1 MPTTVKG
8 LRPICYMVM
17 PFRRKPVEEPR
28 PAGAPAEIDFDALWE
43 RAYLPAIDAMG
54 YLPMRADFDPS
65 SAIVK
70 AMLERIAFADLVIAD
85 VTIGNG
91 NCYYE
96 LGVRHVAQQTHC
108 VLVAPDWVRPLFDIA
123 QFASVR
129 FPLVDG
135 TIPEAEAAVIRER
148 ILRVVPGVRASRT
161 PYYELL
167 GDSVNDGARRSAFR
181 DFAEQLAAFQARVKA
196 LRALSSDPAECRAR
210 LNELITSLPPTA
222 LEIPEV
228 AIDLVSLTRDIGGWP
243 ATVAFIDSL
252 AAPIR
257 RLAWIEEQYALAV
270 AKVGDPASA
279 IGLLEALIERSGE
292 TPERRGLIGG
302 RYKQLW
308 QTARQSRLDAGQR
321 DTSADERRHL
331 GSAIQQYTRGMEL
344 DLNAYYCSSNLP
356 ALLRERARKGD
367 EARAE
372 VIEQFILGACNRAHA
387 LGTGDEWLRPT
398 LLGAAF
404 RAADVERAEELALDV
419 EQDGAAAWR
428 LASTLKD
435 VRLAVDRTRDESK
448 REQLES
454 IYGRLLA
461 LLPP

>member
-1 MPTTVKG
+1 MTVTVKN

-17 PFRRKPVEEPR
+17 PFRKKAVEEPR
-28 PAGAPAEIDFDALWE
+28 PPGAPSEIDFDALWE
-43 RAYLPAIDAMG
+43 RAYWPAIDAMG

-108 VLVAPDWVRPLFDIA
+108 VLVAPEWVRPLFDIA

-129 FPLVDG
+129 FPLSDG
-135 TIPEAEAAVIRER
+135 SIPEAEAAVIRER
-148 ILRVVPGVRASRT
+148 ILKVVPGARATRT
-161 PYYELL
+161 PYYELI
-167 GDSVNDGARRSAFR
+167 GDSLKDGARKNAFR

-196 LRALSSDPAECRAR
+196 LRALSSDRAECRAR
-210 LNELITSLPPTA
+210 LEELVASLPRTA

-228 AIDLVSLTRDIGGWP
+228 AIELVNLTRDIHGWP
-243 ATVAFIDSL
+243 ETVAFIDSL
-252 AAPIR
+252 VSPTR
-257 RLAWIEEQYALAV
+257 TFAWVEEQYALAV

-279 IGLLEALIERSGE
+279 IGLLEVLIQTSGE
-292 TPERRGLIGG
+292 TPERRGMIGG

-308 QTARQSRLDAGQR
+308 LDARDARRNAGQ
-321 DTSADERRHL
+321 DGPSAQERLQL
-331 GSAIQQYTRGMEL
+331 GNAIDQYTRGMQL

-356 ALLRERARKGD
+356 ALLRERGRKGD
-367 EARAE
+367 EARAQ
-372 VIEQFILGACNRAHA
+372 VIEKFILEACNRAHVM
-387 LGTGDEWLRPT
+387 GTADEWLRPT

-404 RAADVERAEELALDV
+404 RAADVERAEELALEV
-419 EQDGAAAWR
+419 EQEGAAAWK
-428 LASTLKD
+428 LASTLND
-435 VRLAVDRTRDESK
+435 LRLAVDRTPESDA
-448 REQLES
+448 RTELET
-454 IYGRLLA
+454 IYGRLQA
-461 LLPP
+461 LVPA